1 MSHEM
6 QFYIDGAWVDP
17 VVPHA
22 LDVIDPSTEEAY
34 AQISLGGKADVDLAV
49 AAARKALETF
59 SQTTKAERLDLLKRI
74 LAAFQARYKDVAE
87 AISREMGAPTK
98 LAMNAQAGIGVGHIS
113 KMIEVLEAF
122 EFEHLE
128 GTTLIAKEP
137 IGVVGMITPWNWP
150 INQITCKVCPAI
162 AAGCTMVLKPSEI
175 APMDAII
182 FAEIMHEAGVPKG
195 VFNLVNGDGPGVGT
209 ALTEHPDIDM
219 ISFTG
224 SSRAGVLIAKAA
236 ADTIKR
242 VHQELGGKSANILL
256 DDVDFDRAVA
266 TGVLNCFNNSGQSCN
281 APTRMFVPEQVNE
294 TAMQV
299 AKRAA
304 ESIKVGA
311 PAAEGTQM
319 GPVVSEVQFNKI
331 QGLIQAGIDEGATL
345 VTGGTGRPEG
355 LNRGYYVRPTVFAN
369 VTPDMRIA
377 KEEIFGPVISLMTY
391 KSEDEVVAEANNT
404 VYGLASYIQSGDPK
418 RAQAMARKLRS
429 GNVYINYPG
438 ADMGAPFG
446 GYKQSGNGREWGK
459 WGLEEF
465 LEIKGVVGYEAA

>member
-6 QFYIDGAWVDP
+6 QFYIDGEWVDP
-17 VVPHA
+17 KIPQPFE
-22 LDVIDPSTEEAY
+22 VIDPSTEEAY
-34 AQISLGGKADVDLAV
+34 AKISLGSKADVDLAV
-49 AAARKALETF
+49 AAARRAFVGF
-59 SQTTKAERLDLLKRI
+59 SQTSKAERIELLQRI
-74 LAAFQARYKDVAE
+74 LKAYQARYKDLAA
-87 AISREMGAPTK
+87 AISKEMGAPTQ
-98 LAMNAQAGIGVGHIS
+98 LAMNAQAAMGVGHIS
-113 KMIEVLEAF
+113 KMIEVLKDF

-137 IGVVGMITPWNWP
+137 IGVVAMITPWNWP

-209 ALTEHPDIDM
+209 AMSEHPDIDM

-256 DDVDFDRAVA
+256 DDVDFDKAVA
-266 TGVLNCFNNSGQSCN
+266 KGVLNCFGNSGQSCN
-281 APTRMFVPEQVNE
+281 APTRMFVPEQVNGK
-294 TAMQV
+294 AIV
-299 AKRAA
+299 AAKQAA
-304 ESIKVGA
+304 ESIRVG
-311 PAAEGTQM
+311 PPTAEGTQM
-319 GPVVSEVQFNKI
+319 GPVVSEVQFKKI
-331 QGLIQAGIDEGATL
+331 QDLIQAGIDEGATL

-377 KEEIFGPVISLMTY
+377 KEEIFGPVLSILTY
-391 KSEDEVVAEANNT
+391 RSDDEVVAEANNT
-404 VYGLASYIQSGDPK
+404 VYGLASYIQSADRK
-418 RAQAMARKLRS
+418 RAQAMARKMRS
-429 GNVYINYPG
+429 GNVYINYPAG
-438 ADMGAPFG
+438 DMGAPFG